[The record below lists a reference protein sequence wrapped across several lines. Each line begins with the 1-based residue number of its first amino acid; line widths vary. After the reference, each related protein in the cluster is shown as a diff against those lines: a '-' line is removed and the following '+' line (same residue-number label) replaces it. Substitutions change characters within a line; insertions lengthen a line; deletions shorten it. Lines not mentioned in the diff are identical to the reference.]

1 MSWVTLDRICT
12 EESRSDDEVRRLVAR
27 SNRPLRWDA
36 AGLSD
41 DELLEKLRG
50 FSFGFGLDRGGL
62 ERLCEGALSAE
73 EMAARRLIAS
83 RDFRTSSE
91 EMQGD
96 WIWICLVTLWQRWWP
111 DRVCLE
117 LLDDKIQAGYR
128 ELGRDVAA
136 RAAWLDACS
145 DVLRSNLRYSLASMH
160 GNPWLRLLRQE
171 AEDLVA
177 VLA

>member
-50 FSFGFGLDRGGL
+50 FGLDLDRGGL

-73 EMAARRLIAS
+73 EMARPLIAS

-96 WIWICLVTLWQRWWP
+96 WIWICLVTFWQRWWP

-117 LLDDKIQAGYR
+117 LPDGQDPGGL
-128 ELGRDVAA
+128 
-136 RAAWLDACS
+136 
-145 DVLRSNLRYSLASMH
+145 
-160 GNPWLRLLRQE
+160 P
-171 AEDLVA
+171 
-177 VLA
+177 

>member
-12 EESRSDDEVRRLVAR
+12 EESRSDEEVRRLVAR
-27 SNRPLRWDA
+27 SNRPLRSDA

-50 FSFGFGLDRGGL
+50 FGLDLDRGGL

-73 EMAARRLIAS
+73 EMARRLIAS

-128 ELGRDVAA
+128 EPGRDVAA

-145 DVLRSNLRYSLASMH
+145 DVLRSNLRYRLASMH
-160 GNPWLRLLRQE
+160 GNPWLRLLRRE

>member
-73 EMAARRLIAS
+73 EVARRLIAS

-160 GNPWLRLLRQE
+160 GNPWLRLLRRE